1 MQDDSDISVV
11 EDLTPEPQARGRWAR
26 AREAVLGIALLLGVL
41 LWGGWQWWKQEY
53 SVGRYNSGLKAE
65 ARKDWD
71 AAFRYFASVR
81 DFKDADRR
89 ADEIARMIA
98 ERDRQYYAASLLLHR
113 DMDWFGALAA
123 AQQVQRIQPGYSD
136 IESIAE
142 QAALHVYRDALP
154 GTVALRVGPQ
164 ARPPG
169 LYYRT
174 KDGWAWL
181 EGSDASSRP
190 RNFRASTLN
199 RYIVYDV
206 PDRDRGRGRAGDGD
220 SNKHCP
226 STPLAGGDEGAAS
239 GSGPDSGTEAEKL
252 AGRRLMLA
260 VVQDGG
266 LRFYPLAFDPAQF
279 NWYWP
284 GEQGIWAI
292 RVGADGSSTSD
303 GRLLSWFPRASM
315 QYQSYASPTATP
327 VVLSSSG
334 WLVAD
339 LSPGGD
345 HLLVVDANTS
355 ISSTST
361 RGLYIT
367 DADGTNPRRLYSYA
381 GGFQSAQ
388 FSPDGRW
395 VLASIYS
402 RRQSPRIEERAIVL
416 IDPAGQTAPRV
427 LVRRQVNSYTEPFPP
442 QLAAAFL
449 PSGYSG
455 RSVLITDWSG
465 GVGRITLLDPNGQLA
480 PQQVEVDT
488 GASPG
493 WGMLALPANQG
504 TGIVLLWQVTPPSP
518 AGSGKLVVLD
528 LSPDQ
533 GPRLSSVPVEYGSA
547 LWGATLRGDTMVYTL
562 VSGQSGNQKQFSVYT
577 LILPAVA
584 AVNMNAG
591 SQFPQ
596 PLQSLQ
602 LQPTLIV
609 TGTTAL
615 THPYFD
621 MTQGSVGTRLY
632 AYIRGSELRARAF
645 YGRSTEV
652 SLESGVAALYEP
664 SQDNWAFLR

>member
-1 MQDDSDISVV
+1 MQEDPDISVI
-11 EDLTPEPQARGRWAR
+11 EDLTPEPEVRGRWVH

-53 SVGRYNSGLKAE
+53 STGRYNSGLKAE

-71 AAFRYFASVR
+71 TAFRYFASVR
-81 DFKDADRR
+81 DFKDANRR

-123 AQQVQRIQPGYSD
+123 AQEVQRIQPGYSD

-154 GTVALRVGPQ
+154 GTVALRTGSQ

-169 LYYRT
+169 LYYRA
-174 KDGWAWL
+174 KDGWVWL

-190 RNFRASTLN
+190 RNFRAVTLSQ
-199 RYIVYDV
+199 YIVYDV
-206 PDRDRGRGRAGDGD
+206 PGRAGDGD
-220 SNKHCP
+220 ISKDCLSAPHIAP
-226 STPLAGGDEGAAS
+226 SPSSPRADGP
-239 GSGPDSGTEAEKL
+239 GPDSGSGAEKL

-303 GRLLSWFPRASM
+303 GRLLAWFPRASM
-315 QYQSYASPTATP
+315 AYQSYSSPTATP

-334 WLVAD
+334 WLIAD
-339 LSPGGD
+339 LSPKGD

-355 ISSTST
+355 ISSTSV

-367 DADGTNPRRLYSYA
+367 GADGSNPRRLYSYA

-395 VLASIYS
+395 VLVSTYS
-402 RRQSPRIEERAIVL
+402 RRQSPRIEERAVVL
-416 IDPAGQTAPRV
+416 VDPAGHNAPRV
-427 LVRRQVNSYTEPFPP
+427 LIRRQVNSYTEPFPP
-442 QLAAAFL
+442 ELATAFL
-449 PSGYSG
+449 PSAYSG

-465 GVGRITLLDPNGQLA
+465 GVGRITLLDPNGQLE
-480 PQQVEVDT
+480 PQRVEVDT

-493 WGMLALPANQG
+493 WGVLALPAGQSAG
-504 TGIVLLWQVTPPSP
+504 VVLLWQVTPPSP

-528 LSPDQ
+528 LSSDQ
-533 GPRLSSVPVEYGSA
+533 GPRLSRVPVEYGSA
-547 LWGATLRGDTMVYTL
+547 LWGATLRGDTLVYTL
-562 VSGQSGNQKQFSVYT
+562 VSSQSGNQKHFSVYALT
-577 LILPAVA
+577 LPVVA
-584 AVNMNAG
+584 AVSMNAN
-591 SQFPQ
+591 SEHPQ

-602 LQPTLIV
+602 PQPTLIA
-609 TGTTAL
+609 TGTAGL
-615 THPYFD
+615 TPPYFD
-621 MTQGSVGTRLY
+621 MPQGSVGVRLY
-632 AYIRGSELRARAF
+632 AYIRGGELRARAF
-645 YGRSTEV
+645 YDRSAEV
-652 SLESGVAALYEP
+652 SLENGVAALYEP
-664 SQDNWAFLR
+664 SQDNWVFLR